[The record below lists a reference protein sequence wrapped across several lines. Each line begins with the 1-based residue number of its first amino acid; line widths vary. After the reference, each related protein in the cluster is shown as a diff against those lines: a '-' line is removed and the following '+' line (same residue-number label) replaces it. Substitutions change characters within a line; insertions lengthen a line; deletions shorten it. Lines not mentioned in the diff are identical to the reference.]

1 MKRTDFPDWGKDLG
15 QRLKD
20 TEESLPEDFFAETM
34 DLIHR
39 RRNRRR
45 IVISL
50 LSSAAVLIV
59 VASLGGLWSRDKLPI
74 RHTPRQLPGGTNL
87 VAQSTPEKEPA
98 PDLPTLSGKVTGK
111 IEVRNRRASREVS
124 RSTPD
129 RTPQPST
136 SGKSRAEVTNSG
148 TQTAQPSSPESPGL
162 PSKPNSREE
171 KSAQR
176 PPEPEH
182 PLVIAK
188 TKGLTAL
195 NVSVFGSQNFGTGA
209 DGSAQNTP
217 GYMSL
222 SSDDETLVTDLPP
235 RVTRLMPI
243 EAGLSVG
250 LGFREKYLFS
260 LGAGFKYSAALID
273 YGDASDPVRFKEQ
286 VYLVPVSLSAGYR
299 IFEKDAFRLL
309 PTIGLNVDFP
319 LYAVREDIATTGK
332 TRIENL
338 KPVVSPTVK
347 AEAEYLFGS
356 GFGIYLSAGVRLN
369 LTISYSE
376 ELRSSLSRIEPT
388 IQAGVRYNFKYEN

>member
-20 TEESLPEDFFAETM
+20 TEESLPEDFFGETM

-50 LSSAAVLIV
+50 LSSAAALIV
-59 VASLGGLWSRDKLPI
+59 VASLGGLWSRDKLPV

-98 PDLPTLSGKVTGK
+98 PDLPTLSGKVTGN

-136 SGKSRAEVTNSG
+136 SGDSRGEDTNPDAR
-148 TQTAQPSSPESPGL
+148 TAQPSLPESPGL
-162 PSKPNSREE
+162 PSEPSPKEE
-171 KSAQR
+171 KPAQR
-176 PPEPEH
+176 PSEPKH
-182 PLVIAK
+182 PLVISKA
-188 TKGLTAL
+188 KGLTAL
-195 NVSVFGSQNFGTGA
+195 NVSVFGSQHFGTGA
-209 DGSAQNTP
+209 GGSAQNSP
-217 GYMSL
+217 RYMSL
-222 SSDDETLVTDLPP
+222 SSDDKTLVTDLPP
-235 RVTRLMPI
+235 RITRLMPI

-250 LGFREKYLFS
+250 LGFREKYLLS
-260 LGAGFKYSAALID
+260 LGAGFKYSAAFID

-286 VYLVPVSLSAGYR
+286 VYLVPVSLSVGYR
-299 IFEKDAFRLL
+299 IFEKDGFRLL
-309 PTIGLNVDFP
+309 PTLGLNVDFP
-319 LYAVREDIATTGK
+319 LYAVREDVATTGK
-332 TRIENL
+332 ERIKDL
-338 KPVVSPTVK
+338 KPVVSPTLK
-347 AEAEYLFGS
+347 AEAEYLFRS

-369 LTISYSE
+369 LTTTYSE
-376 ELRSSLSRIEPT
+376 ELRSSLNRIEPT
-388 IQAGVRYNFKYEN
+388 IQAGVKYNFKYAN